1 MAKIHP
7 SWWNLVLDGKL
18 HHLEAGSNPYRSIAS
33 LRSAI
38 YREAAERG
46 LGVVTHLGPQGLFF
60 QSWRQ
65 SDEEAPWA
73 LSMRLNESTPA
84 PGTNYR
90 APLQQVAGVSRPLSP
105 ADRRKA
111 LAILQAHDQAKAQVA
126 AAGLDPEDQDLV
138 EERLYCTCGLG
149 NATEGKVHD
158 PGCGVWS

>member
-90 APLQQVAGVSRPLSP
+90 APLQQVAGARTRVS
-105 ADRRKA
+105 ADSMRRW
-111 LAILQAHDQAKAQVA
+111 AIVDARAKVE